1 MHLYYTVIQLIKQVN
16 YQHKF
21 TVRWRLK
28 NYISIDLNTSAAVL
42 LIDECII

>member
-28 NYISIDLNTSAAVL
+28 KLYIHRFEYERSG
-42 LIDECII
+42 IINR